1 MTTYEEKRDRD
12 QKRIDAFYEGWKSVT
27 GRYPEIDKDIDGVIF
42 STDTPYMTVR
52 EAYRFGRRRARKERP
67 AARTRGAQIH
77 VRHLGIYSENY
88 SPEENYRAGR
98 AKGFVALTIG
108 RQLND
113 AANLSMLNARKYS
126 RRHMPETA
134 KAFERAERAFREAA
148 AYAFKQHASGVT

>member
-1 MTTYEEKRDRD
+1 MTRHYS
-12 QKRIDAFYEGWKSVT
+12 AH
-27 GRYPEIDKDIDGVIF
+27 DKQVWL
-42 STDTPYMTVR
+42 R
-52 EAYRFGRRRARKERP
+52 NLAKARRALRRKERH

-98 AKGFVALTIG
+98 AKHFAALTIG